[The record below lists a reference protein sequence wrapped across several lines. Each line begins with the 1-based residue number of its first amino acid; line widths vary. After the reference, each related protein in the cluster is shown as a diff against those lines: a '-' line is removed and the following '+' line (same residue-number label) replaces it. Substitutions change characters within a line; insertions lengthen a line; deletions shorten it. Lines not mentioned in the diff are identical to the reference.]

1 MKYLTLKLTEEEYK
15 ELEERA
21 RAEGYTLVADYVRTT
36 ILGGRGEK
44 NVDLSEV
51 TNTIAQRLE
60 RKLQD
65 VLNPF
70 TGKIDDLA
78 KRVSALEEKVSGAE
92 EQRPQKPQ
100 SEPKPQ
106 QQKQEEQ
113 RRTAIDI
120 LKQQGVMFE
129 SELRLRNPDAFFS
142 KLDREGAKIITTD
155 NERIAIDQDF
165 LRSFKEKLAT
175 IDSDDMELAQKKLR
189 PTEYKLLEKLK
200 SYAVAI
206 FDSTKKRWTLLLE

>member
-1 MKYLTLKLTEEEYK
+1 LKYLTLKLTEEEYK

>member
-189 PTEYKLLEKLK
+189 PTEYKLSL
-200 SYAVAI
+200 I
-206 FDSTKKRWTLLLE
+206 HI